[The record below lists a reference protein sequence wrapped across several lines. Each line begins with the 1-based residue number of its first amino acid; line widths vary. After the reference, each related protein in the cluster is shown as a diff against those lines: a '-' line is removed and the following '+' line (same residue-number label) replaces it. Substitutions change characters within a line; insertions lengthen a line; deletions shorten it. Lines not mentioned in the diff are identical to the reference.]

1 MGQKT
6 PDNLSR
12 IFGAGGPASTLHF
25 LVHPGLPEI
34 QAEAEH
40 RGWISRGFTTLSV
53 TWIELRWTTD
63 GWKTMH
69 TVSSTDVPCPVMNGT
84 FHLAGCAAG
93 STVEFAL
100 RVGLACHAPH
110 DSAGAREVG
119 EVWLNNQ
126 SKNYTQTT
134 R

>member
-1 MGQKT
+1 MSPKT

-25 LVHPGLPEI
+25 LVHPGFPEI
-34 QAEAEH
+34 QAEAER

-53 TWIELRWTTD
+53 TWIELRWTVD
-63 GWKTMH
+63 GWKTVR
-69 TVSSTDVPCPVMNGT
+69 TVSSSDVPCPVMNGT
-84 FHLAGCAAG
+84 FHLAGCAVG
-93 STVEFAL
+93 STIEFAL

-110 DSAGAREVG
+110 DSAGARDVG